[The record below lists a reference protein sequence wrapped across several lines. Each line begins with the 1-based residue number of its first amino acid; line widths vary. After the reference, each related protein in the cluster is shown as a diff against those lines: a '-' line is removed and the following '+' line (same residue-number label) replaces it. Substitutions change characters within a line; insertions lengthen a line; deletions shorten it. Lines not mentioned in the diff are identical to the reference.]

1 MYKTIKMCG
10 FEIGQNNPLT
20 IISGPCVLEN
30 YESAFEI
37 AEFLKKLSIK
47 LKFNYIFKASYLKD
61 NRTSVTS
68 YTGPGVDEGLSILK
82 KIKYELNIPVISDI
96 HTVDEVDK
104 AADVLDIIQIPAF
117 LCRQTSLLKAA
128 SETGKIVNVKKGQFL
143 SPLDMKNVVEKI
155 KSYGNDNILL
165 TERGSCFGYN
175 NLVVDFRGIKIMQE
189 LGYPVVFDA
198 THSVQIP
205 GGQGGK
211 SGGNREFA
219 PVLAKAAIAV
229 GVDAIFLEVHKD
241 PDKALCDGPN
251 SLKLEN
257 LEDILTSLIKIRKV
271 S

>member
-37 AEFLKKLSIK
+37 AEFLKKLSNK